1 MCPGSLYLK
10 GLKCI
15 LPVNTDEESPKIP
28 ACLDIVPVSVLSVIT
43 SHTSLAG
50 ADYLQIQSTDYF
62 HCYPGVSRQW
72 TAWKLHSFLH
82 NKNHLVHEAFV
93 LFVSSRPLS
102 MWTLEQTKSWHRMQI
117 LLRELSIVLKLLSE
131 IILLKFNL
139 GTTFNYLTI
148 FLGVLPFCFKIFF
161 IIFSNKTPVSGGRD
175 TTQES

>member
-1 MCPGSLYLK
+1 MRSLPRAWLVLILSQCPSCQSLHHTHHWLVQIIYKYNLQ
-10 GLKCI
+10 
-15 LPVNTDEESPKIP
+15 
-28 ACLDIVPVSVLSVIT
+28 IT
-43 SHTSLAG
+43 STTILVG
-50 ADYLQIQSTDYF
+50 LE
-62 HCYPGVSRQW
+62 PRQW

>member
-1 MCPGSLYLK
+1 MRTLPRARPVLILSQCPSCQSLHHTHHWLVQIIYKYNLQ
-10 GLKCI
+10 
-15 LPVNTDEESPKIP
+15 
-28 ACLDIVPVSVLSVIT
+28 IT
-43 SHTSLAG
+43 STAILVG
-50 ADYLQIQSTDYF
+50 LE
-62 HCYPGVSRQW
+62 PRQW

-148 FLGVLPFCFKIFF
+148 FLGVLPSCFKIFFF